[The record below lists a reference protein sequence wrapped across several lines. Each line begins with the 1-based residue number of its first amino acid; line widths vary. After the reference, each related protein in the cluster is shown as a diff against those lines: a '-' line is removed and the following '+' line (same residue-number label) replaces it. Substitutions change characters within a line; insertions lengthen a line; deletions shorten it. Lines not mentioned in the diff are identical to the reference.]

1 MGAGWPAAG
10 RPTAVVSLSLSE
22 FRNYRR
28 LRLETD
34 ARPVVLTGS
43 NGAGKTNLLEAVSL
57 LTPGKGLRSARLGE
71 ILRRSGGR
79 GERAAEAQSASD
91 GRATW
96 TVASRIATA
105 DGVVEV
111 GTGLAAD
118 GGNKG
123 RRRRVVR
130 VDGAPVRSQADL
142 ASILS
147 AVWLTP
153 HMDLIFA
160 DGASARRRFLDR
172 LVFSLDPAHARR
184 VGSYEHALRDRTRVL
199 RGAAG
204 HGPKADGHW
213 LNVLEESMA
222 STGVAIAAAR
232 REVAGRLNRVDATAE
247 QADAFPSAE
256 ITPTGAVEEWLD
268 AGPALDAEEK
278 LRVALSGSRRR
289 DAEAG
294 GAAVGPH
301 RSDVKITHGVS
312 GLSAEQCS
320 TGEQKALLI
329 SAILSLA
336 RLQAAE
342 RGSVPILLL
351 DEIAARLDEER
362 RRALFASIVAIGAQA
377 WLSGTDESVFAPLGA
392 AAQYFRV
399 KDATVTPW

>member
-1 MGAGWPAAG
+1 M
-10 RPTAVVSLSLSE
+10 SE

-34 ARPVVLTGS
+34 ARPVVLTGP

-57 LTPGKGLRSARLGE
+57 LTPGKGLRSARLGD
-71 ILRRSGGR
+71 ILRRTGGR
-79 GERAAEAQSASD
+79 EERGAPAQARYAPD
-91 GRATW
+91 AGATW
-96 TVASRIATA
+96 VVASRIATP

-118 GGNKG
+118 GGVKG
-123 RRRRVVR
+123 SERRVVR
-130 VDGAPVRSQADL
+130 IDGTPARSQADL
-142 ASILS
+142 ASILG

-153 HMDLIFA
+153 RMDLIFA
-160 DGASARRRFLDR
+160 DSTSARRRFLDR

-213 LNVLEESMA
+213 LNVLEDSMA
-222 STGVAIAAAR
+222 TTGVAIVAAR
-232 REVAGRLNRVDATAE
+232 RELAGRLNRVDASTQDAR
-247 QADAFPSAE
+247 AFPNAVM
-256 ITPTGAVEEWLD
+256 TPTGAVEEWLD

-278 LRVALSGSRRR
+278 LRIALRESRRR

-301 RSDVKITHGVS
+301 RSDVKITHGAS
-312 GLSAEQCS
+312 GLCAEQCS

-336 RLQAAE
+336 RFQAAE
-342 RGSVPILLL
+342 RGSAPILLF

-377 WLSGTDESVFAPLGA
+377 WLTGTDENVFAPLGA
-392 AAQYFRV
+392 AAQFFRV
-399 KDATVTPW
+399 EDATVTPW